1 MSTTPDPPDADAD
14 AARRHEGRTPPT
26 RTSVAVVVVGTV
38 GLVAVLL
45 GRVGPAVGPAL
56 VAIAGALALAGG
68 VWAVSSERFRTVGQ
82 VAGGLL
88 AFPVGVGFVIG
99 VIGTALVL
107 VEVYFPVPDAG
118 LIAVNAL
125 LLVSRLGIV
134 VGCVLAVLG
143 AVLGVRSVVGPAT
156 LSRYYWTVV
165 RTGTIPLT
173 VTAFAA
179 GGAVLSEVARGP
191 GPGAT
196 PVGAVGG
203 LLGWLATPGPGL
215 HVASFFL
222 LVSAAAMG
230 VRAAVTALPVAEL
243 LADRGVGGVGGR
255 RLGTVS
261 RWLLYIGV
269 ATLGAALAGL
279 YVDVQFRTPAR
290 LAVAVGPGVAG
301 PLAGLTGAATLRAP
315 LVAVGLAAAA
325 VVAGTRLLRR
335 TARASLTGA
344 ARRVGPVL
352 VGGVLT
358 LAVLPVAAPAF
369 DRLVAEVAGRLPS
382 VFATEFRQVAGS
394 VGEFYGPE
402 TVVLGVMAACLVV
415 AGLLVLAARLLLWLG
430 YLSRRR
436 AGFATASAGLFLATV
451 FAGTLETPAPLVFGG
466 LVVSLLVWDA
476 GEYGTTLGR
485 EVGRRART
493 YSGEL
498 VHLGGTV
505 AVGVVGIAAALA
517 AQAALDG
524 QAVDPSPTAVAGLV
538 AALAGVVLLVAAL
551 R

>member
-1 MSTTPDPPDADAD
+1 MSTTPDPPDTDV
-14 AARRHEGRTPPT
+14 ARRHEDRTLPT
-26 RTSVAVVVVGTV
+26 RTSVAIVVVGTV

-45 GRVGPAVGPAL
+45 GRVGPALVPAL

-68 VWAVSSERFRTVGQ
+68 FWAVSSERFRTVGQ

-88 AFPVGVGFVIG
+88 AFPVGAGFVIG
-99 VIGTALVL
+99 VVGTALVL

-165 RTGTIPLT
+165 RTGTVPFA
-173 VTAFAA
+173 VTAVAA
-179 GGAVLSEVARGP
+179 GGAVLSEATGAP

-196 PVGAVGG
+196 PVGTVTG
-203 LLGWLATPGPGL
+203 LVGWLATPGPGL
-215 HVASFFL
+215 HVASFFV

-243 LADRGVGGVGGR
+243 LADRGVGGVGTR
-255 RLGTVS
+255 RLGTVD
-261 RWLLYIGV
+261 RVLLYVGV

-290 LAVAVGPGVAG
+290 LAIAVGPGVADL
-301 PLAGLTGAATLRAP
+301 LAGPTGAPALRTP
-315 LVAVGLAAAA
+315 LVAVWLVAAA

-335 TARASLTGA
+335 AVRASLTGA

-358 LAVLPVAAPAF
+358 LAALAVAAPAF

-382 VFATEFRQVAGS
+382 VFATEFRQVTGS

-402 TVVLGVMAACLVV
+402 TVVLGLMTACLVV
-415 AGLLVLAARLLLWLG
+415 AGLLVLAGRLLLWLG
-430 YLSRRR
+430 YLSSRR

-476 GEYGTTLGR
+476 GEYGTTLGE

-493 YSGEL
+493 RSGEL
-498 VHLGGTV
+498 VHIGGTV
-505 AVGVVGIAAALA
+505 AVGVVGVGAALA
-517 AQAALDG
+517 VRAVLAG
-524 QAVDPSPTAVAGLV
+524 RAVDPSPAAVAGLV
-538 AALAGVVLLVAAL
+538 AALAGAVLLVAAL